1 MKTKKKTRLFVSYNM
16 KKNPDRTFKIKPS
29 CLIYQV
35 KYTICNVF
43 QLQADNKVG
52 FKKQQKLEQ
61 INTMHRQF
69 LGTKGNY

>member
-52 FKKQQKLEQ
+52 FKKQQ
-61 INTMHRQF
+61 
-69 LGTKGNY
+69 